1 MSTLTAPSLT
11 SRTMQTILPAASIGT
26 AIDGGL
32 GYYDLVDRNAYT
44 YVEVGP
50 LARAVAGDTVTVLWA
65 GTAVMLHPVTATKCS
80 AKPPPTHRAVARNTY
95 CLPTRLCQ
103 RAPWAKLHVYSAW
116 GDAPVHMEE
125 RHLPR

>member
-11 SRTMQTILPAASIGT
+11 SRTIQAILPAASIGT

-65 GTAVMLHPVTATKCS
+65 GTAVVLHPVTATKCS
-80 AKPPPTHRAVARNTY
+80 AIPPPTHRAVARNI
-95 CLPTRLCQ
+95 PSPFSSRSSAASRADWIHHRVRPSSTRT
-103 RAPWAKLHVYSAW
+103 
-116 GDAPVHMEE
+116 
-125 RHLPR
+125 